1 MKPDEDET
9 MISSVSVFCGS
20 SAGTNGMYIAAA
32 KELGALLAERN
43 ITLVYGGGSLGLM
56 GALASAVKERGGKAI
71 GVITQQL
78 VDKEVA
84 HRGLDELHIVRTMHQ
99 RKEMMGRLGQAFI
112 ALPGGIGTL
121 EELLEAMAWKKLR
134 IHDKP
139 LGLLNT
145 AGYYDGFIEF
155 LRQSVEHG
163 FLEQQHFEL
172 LTIETDARRLVDKF
186 LRRVPA

>member
-1 MKPDEDET
+1 

-20 SAGTNGMYIAAA
+20 SAGTNGMYVSAA
-32 KELGALLAERN
+32 KELGALLAERS

-56 GALASAVKERGGKAI
+56 GALANAVKEWGGKAI
-71 GVITQQL
+71 GVTTQQL
-78 VDKEVA
+78 ADKEVA
-84 HRGLDELHIVRTMHQ
+84 HRGLDELHVVRTMHQ
-99 RKEMMGRLGQAFI
+99 RKEMMARLGQAFI

-145 AGYYDGFIEF
+145 DGYYDGFIGF
-155 LRQSVEHG
+155 LRHSVQQG
-163 FLEQQHFEL
+163 FLEQRHFEL
-172 LTIETDARRLVDKF
+172 LAIETDVKRLVDAIV
-186 LRRVPA
+186 RRAQP